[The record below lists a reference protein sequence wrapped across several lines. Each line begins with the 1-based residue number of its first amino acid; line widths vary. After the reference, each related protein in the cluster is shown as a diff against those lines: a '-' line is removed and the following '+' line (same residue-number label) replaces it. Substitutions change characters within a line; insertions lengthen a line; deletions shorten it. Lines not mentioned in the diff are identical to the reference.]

1 MDKLKEIY
9 GDEEYTRGIESERSA
24 LEIVP
29 LLHKIS
35 GAKSVVDVG
44 GGIGT
49 WLVPFTLISKEIDVC
64 CIDGGYVRENYKLGS
79 DTLIVKNLEE
89 DIDIGRKFDLAI
101 SLEVAEHLSEKRAEG
116 FVDDLINLSDIIL
129 FSAAIPFQP
138 GDHHINCKEPGFWK
152 NLFETRGFRRI
163 DCIRPVIVNNPYVM
177 WWYKNNMF
185 LYVRDVIFN
194 DVYTKIL
201 ANGMEVWPESV
212 GDFVHYECFYNIVEM
227 QKYLSEKSGK

>member
-1 MDKLKEIY
+1 M
-9 GDEEYTRGIESERSA
+9 
-24 LEIVP
+24 
-29 LLHKIS
+29 
-35 GAKSVVDVG
+35 
-44 GGIGT
+44 
-49 WLVPFTLISKEIDVC
+49 
-64 CIDGGYVRENYKLGS
+64 
-79 DTLIVKNLEE
+79 
-89 DIDIGRKFDLAI
+89 
-101 SLEVAEHLSEKRAEG
+101 
-116 FVDDLINLSDIIL
+116 
-129 FSAAIPFQP
+129 
-138 GDHHINCKEPGFWK
+138 
-152 NLFETRGFRRI
+152 LFEARGFRRI